1 MKSVYTF
8 QVNDLKHQVDHI
20 TPKKIHLFGKHRKNP
35 AIARVFKTS
44 TRHGK
49 IEMTSDGNKVFEVK
63 VKRW

>member
-1 MKSVYTF
+1 MKSFHTF

-20 TPKKIHLFGKHRKNP
+20 TPKKIQIFEKHRKNP

-49 IEMTSDGNKVFEVK
+49 NEMRSDGNKVIEVK
-63 VKRW
+63 VI